1 MTENEPVTVRNLR
14 PVDLARV
21 IDLDWRITGNRR
33 SEYFKL
39 KLSEALA
46 DTGVQISL
54 AAEYDDQFAGF
65 LLARVYFGE
74 FGAAERTA
82 VLDTIGVHPGMR
94 GHGVARAL
102 LRQLR
107 QNLQALGIE
116 SLQTEVSWDDQELL
130 SFFHCAGFRPG
141 LRLCLD
147 LDLQA
152 ARAAEERRAE
162 VMQPG

>member
-1 MTENEPVTVRNLR
+1 MTENETVTVRNLR

-21 IDLDWRITGNRR
+21 IDLDWRITGHRR

-54 AAEYDDQFAGF
+54 AAEYDEQFAGF
-65 LLARVYFGE
+65 LLARVYYGE
-74 FGAAERTA
+74 FGAAEQTA

-94 GHGVARAL
+94 GHGVASAL

-107 QNLQALGIE
+107 QNLQGLGIE
-116 SLQTEVSWDDQELL
+116 LLQTEVSWDDQELL
-130 SFFHCAGFRPG
+130 SFFHRTGFRPG

-152 ARAAEERRAE
+152 ARTAEERRAE
-162 VMQPG
+162 VMQPA